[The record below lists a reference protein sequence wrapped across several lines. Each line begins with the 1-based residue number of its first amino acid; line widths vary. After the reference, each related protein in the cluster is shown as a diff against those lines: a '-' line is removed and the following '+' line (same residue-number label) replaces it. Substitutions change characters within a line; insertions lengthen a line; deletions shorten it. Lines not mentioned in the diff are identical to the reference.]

1 MPPEARRRRFV
12 RFAPPTGEVGRARV
26 DAWRRLWRFAAPK
39 GAVNRHSLG
48 GSGAMAAAIE
58 TTNDSPAWTKNA
70 VVFSRWIGTVIRTG
84 RGHRVRQSWMRVL
97 RNVSHLADVR

>member
-1 MPPEARRRRFV
+1 
-12 RFAPPTGEVGRARV
+12 
-26 DAWRRLWRFAAPK
+26 
-39 GAVNRHSLG
+39 VNRHSLG

-84 RGHRVRQSWMRVL
+84 RGHPVRQSWMRVL